1 MTVETTVQAKDI
13 DEAFLQLKDVVKE
26 TPLQKDHYLSLKY
39 NCNVYLKR
47 EDLQWVRSF
56 KLRGA
61 YNAIMALSAE
71 ERQRGITCASA
82 GNHAQGV
89 AFTASKLNLKATI
102 FMPVTTPLQKIDQVK
117 FFGGESTEV
126 VLTGDTFDDCLK
138 EALEYT
144 DHYDKN
150 FIDPFNNIY
159 TIAGQ
164 GTVAKETLEQAKAD
178 DTKFDYLFAAIGGGG
193 LISGIGTYFKA
204 QSPDTKIIGVEPAG
218 ASSMYESV
226 VQQGQ
231 IVTLPHIDKFVD
243 GASVARVG
251 EITFDIAKSV
261 VDDYVQVDEGQVCST
276 ILDMYTKQAIIAEPA
291 GALSVSAL
299 EQYKDEIKGKTVVC
313 VISGGNNDI
322 NRMKEIEERSLL
334 FEEMKHYFIL
344 NFSQRPGA
352 LREFVN
358 DVLGPRDDITKFEYL
373 KKSSQNTGTV
383 IIGIQLSDHNDL
395 SQLKQNVHDF
405 DPHNIYI
412 NENKM
417 LYSLLI

>member
-1 MTVETTVQAKDI
+1 MTVKTTVSSKDI
-13 DEAFLQLKDVVKE
+13 DEAFLNLKDVAKE
-26 TPLQKDHYLSLKY
+26 TPLQKDHYLSHKY
-39 NCNVYLKR
+39 ECNVYLKR

-61 YNAIMALSAE
+61 YNAIIALNE
-71 ERQRGITCASA
+71 KDRQNGITCASA

-89 AFTASKLNLKATI
+89 AYTASKLNLTAVI
-102 FMPVTTPLQKIDQVK
+102 FMPVTTPLQKINQVK
-117 FFGGESTEV
+117 FFGGSNV
-126 VLTGDTFDDCLK
+126 DIVLTGDTFDECLK
-138 EALEYT
+138 EALIYT
-144 DHYDKN
+144 QDYAMN

-164 GTVAKETLEQAKAD
+164 GTIAKEIIEQSKKD
-178 DTKFDYLFAAIGGGG
+178 DINFDYLFAAIGGGG
-193 LISGIGTYFKA
+193 LISGVGTYFKDH
-204 QSPDTKIIGVEPAG
+204 SKETSIVGVEPAG

-226 VQQGQ
+226 VVKNE
-231 IVTLPHIDKFVD
+231 IVTLQNIEKFVD

-251 EITFDIAKSV
+251 EITYDISQKV
-261 VDDYVQVDEGQVCST
+261 VDDYVQVDEGAVCST
-276 ILDMYTKQAIIAEPA
+276 ILDMYSKQAIIAEPA

-299 EQYKDEIKGKTVVC
+299 EKYKSKIKGKNVVC
-313 VISGGNNDI
+313 IVSGGNNDI

-344 NFSQRPGA
+344 NFPQRPGA

-358 DVLGPRDDITKFEYL
+358 DVLGPKDDITKFEYL

-383 IIGIQLSDHNDL
+383 IIGIQLYNHSDLDN
-395 SQLKQNVHDF
+395 LKTNVSEF
-405 DPHNIYI
+405 DPSNIYI

>member
-1 MTVETTVQAKDI
+1 MTVKTTVSSKDI
-13 DEAFLQLKDVVKE
+13 DEAFLQLKDIAKE

-39 NCNVYLKR
+39 DCNVYLKR

-61 YNAIMALSAE
+61 YNAIAALSDQ
-71 ERQRGITCASA
+71 ERQNGITCASA

-89 AFTASKLNLKATI
+89 AYTASKLNLKAVI
-102 FMPVTTPLQKIDQVK
+102 FIPVTTPVQKINQVK
-117 FFGGESTEV
+117 FFGASNVEV

-138 EALEYT
+138 EALIYT
-144 DHYDKN
+144 QDNKMN

-164 GTVAKETLEQAKAD
+164 GTLAKEIINQAQQD
-178 DTKFDYLFAAIGGGG
+178 DVEFDYLFATIGGGG
-193 LISGIGTYFKA
+193 LISGVGTYFKDH
-204 QSPDTKIIGVEPAG
+204 SPNTSIVGVEPAG
-218 ASSMYESV
+218 ASSMYASV
-226 VQQGQ
+226 VLENQ
-231 IVTLPHIDKFVD
+231 IVTLPEIDKFVD

-251 EITFDIAKSV
+251 EITYDISKNV
-261 VDDYVQVDEGQVCST
+261 VDDYVQVHEGAVCST
-276 ILDMYTKQAIIAEPA
+276 ILDMYSKQAIIAEPA
-291 GALSVSAL
+291 GALSVTAL
-299 EQYKDEIKGKTVVC
+299 EQYKSHIKGKNVVC
-313 VISGGNNDI
+313 IVSGGNNDI

-344 NFSQRPGA
+344 NFPQRPGA

-358 DVLGPRDDITKFEYL
+358 DVLGAKDDITKFEYL

-383 IIGIQLSDHNDL
+383 IIGIQLYHHSDL
-395 SQLKQNVHDF
+395 EQLKENVTEF
-405 DPHNIYI
+405 DPSNIYI